1 MAFGTHTSKAIIGT
15 RGRELEGRRIVLCIT
30 GSVAAVRSPEIA
42 RELMR
47 RGAEVYAVMTPMATK
62 ILHPYMM
69 EWATGNPVVTELTG
83 KVEHVTYAGEHP
95 NRADLIL
102 VAPCT
107 ANTIGKAAA
116 AIDDTPVTTVLT
128 TAIGSGIPIIIAPAM
143 HGSMYNHP
151 AVRENIEKLRSMGV
165 EVLMPRVEEGKA
177 KIPETE
183 EIVEAVVRRLRLGRE
198 LEGRRILVTAGPTRE
213 YIDAFRFISN
223 PSSGRMGAAIAEEAR
238 RRGAEVTFIY
248 GPGTVQ
254 PPSGVHLIRVETTS
268 EMLEAV
274 IRALR
279 DSKHD
284 AAILTAAVSDF
295 GPAKREMIKTPS
307 DRESWTIEL
316 KPLPKIV
323 DHVRKVDPGIFLVGF
338 KAEFNVSDEEL
349 VERAYE
355 RLKASGMDLIV
366 ANDVAREGV
375 GFGKE
380 TNEVFIIDGERR
392 AVHIPLTGKDEIAR
406 VLVTMLAE
414 RLEKQ
419 KASKEMEHIN
429 KEVSG

>member
-1 MAFGTHTSKAIIGT
+1 MIMGMHTSKGIIGT
-15 RGRELEGRRIVLCIT
+15 KGRELEGRKIVLCIT
-30 GSVAAVRSPEIA
+30 GSVAAVRSPDIA

-47 RGAEVYAVMTPMATK
+47 RGAEVYTVMTPMATK

-95 NRADLIL
+95 DRADLIL

-107 ANTIGKAAA
+107 ANTIGKAASG
-116 AIDDTPVTTVLT
+116 IDDTPVTTVLT

-143 HGSMYNHP
+143 HASMYNHP
-151 AVRENIEKLRSMGV
+151 VVKENIEKLRSIGV
-165 EVLMPRVEEGKA
+165 EVLMPRMEEGKA
-177 KIPETE
+177 KIPETD
-183 EIVEAVVRRLRLGRE
+183 EIVEAVVRRLRLGRI
-198 LEGRRILVTAGPTRE
+198 LAGRRILITAGPTRE

-223 PSSGRMGAAIAEEAR
+223 PSSGKMGVAIAEEAM
-238 RRGAEVTFIY
+238 RRGAEVTLIY
-248 GPGTVQ
+248 GPGTAQ
-254 PPSGVHLIRVETTS
+254 PPPGVRLVRVETTR
-268 EMLEAV
+268 EMLEATLE
-274 IRALR
+274 ALR
-279 DSKHD
+279 DLKHD

-295 GPAKREMIKTPS
+295 GPTMREMVKTPS

-323 DHVRKVDPGIFLVGF
+323 DHVRRVDPSIFLIGF
-338 KAEFNVSDEEL
+338 KAEFNVSDEVL

-366 ANDVAREGV
+366 ANDVAREGA
-375 GFGKE
+375 GFGKD
-380 TNEVFIIDGERR
+380 TNEVFIVDGERN
-392 AVHIPLTGKDEIAR
+392 VIHIPLTGKDEIAKT
-406 VLVTMLAE
+406 LLTMLAE

-419 KASKEMEHIN
+419 KASKEKN
-429 KEVSG
+429 T